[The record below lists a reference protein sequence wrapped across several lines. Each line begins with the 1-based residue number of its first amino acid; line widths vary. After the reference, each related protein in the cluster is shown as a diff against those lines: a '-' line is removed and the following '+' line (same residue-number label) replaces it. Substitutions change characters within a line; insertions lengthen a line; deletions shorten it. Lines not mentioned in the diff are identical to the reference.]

1 MSGYLLRRLAQ
12 TILTFFGATF
22 IVYALMFS
30 IAEDPLQ
37 ALAGER
43 PMSPSQRVQL
53 TEQYHLDEPLVVQY
67 GYYMKGLLTGDLG
80 RNLSGRPLG
89 EMLAEAWPRTIQLAL
104 LALSIVILV
113 GISGGIWAAL
123 RRGGTFDRISLA
135 FTLVVIGTPV
145 FVLGSVSQSLLG
157 VELGWFAPS
166 YRAEDGIST
175 FFLPAVVLALLSLA
189 TGMRLT
195 RTSMVENLRADYVRT
210 AAAKGLPRRRIVGIH
225 VLRNSLIPV
234 ATFIGADL
242 GALMGGAVVTEGIF
256 NIPGIGHLL
265 FRGIQTEDGPQVVT
279 IVSLLV
285 LVYLVTNLIVDLLYA
300 VLDPR
305 IRHG

>member
-1 MSGYLLRRLAQ
+1 MSAHLLRRLAQ
-12 TILTFFGATF
+12 TIVTFIGATF

-43 PMSPSQRVQL
+43 PVTPSQRVQL
-53 TEQYHLDEPLVVQY
+53 TEQYHLDEPLIVQY
-67 GYYMKGLLTGDLG
+67 GYYMKGLLSGDLG
-80 RNLSGRPLG
+80 QNLSGRPIG
-89 EMLAEAWPRTIQLAL
+89 EMLAEAWPRSIRLAL
-104 LALSIVILV
+104 LAFSLIVIV

-123 RRGGTFDRISLA
+123 RRDGLYDRISLA
-135 FTLVVIGTPV
+135 FTLVVIGTVAQSV
-145 FVLGSVSQSLLG
+145 FG
-157 VELGWFAPS
+157 VELGWFSPS
-166 YRAEDGIST
+166 YKPELGLST
-175 FFLPAVVLALLSLA
+175 YILPAIVLALLSLA

-195 RTSMVENLRADYVRT
+195 RTTVSENLRADYVRT
-210 AAAKGLPRRRIVGIH
+210 AAAKGLTRRRIVGVH

-285 LVYLVTNLIVDLLYA
+285 LVYLLTNLLVDLLYM

>member
-1 MSGYLLRRLAQ
+1 MSAYLLRRLAQ
-12 TILTFFGATF
+12 TALTFFGATF
-22 IVYALMFS
+22 IIYALMFS

-43 PMSPSQRVQL
+43 PVSPSQRVQL
-53 TEQYHLDEPLVVQY
+53 TEQYHLDEPLIVQY

-104 LALSIVILV
+104 LALAIVVIV

-123 RRGGTFDRISLA
+123 RRNGVFDRVSLA
-135 FTLVVIGTPV
+135 FTLLVIGTPV
-145 FVLGSVSQSLLG
+145 FVIGSVAQTVLG

-166 YRAEDGIST
+166 YRAELGIST
-175 FFLPAVVLALLSLA
+175 YILPAIVLALLSLA

-210 AAAKGLPRRRIVGIH
+210 AAAKGLTRGRTVGVH
-225 VLRNSLIPV
+225 VMRNSLIPV
-234 ATFIGADL
+234 ITFIGADL

-285 LVYLVTNLIVDLLYA
+285 LVYLLTNLIIDLLYA

>member
-1 MSGYLLRRLAQ
+1 MSAYLLRRLAQ
-12 TILTFFGATF
+12 TALTFFGATF
-22 IVYALMFS
+22 IIYALMFS

-43 PMSPSQRVQL
+43 PVSPSQRVQL
-53 TEQYHLDEPLVVQY
+53 TEQYHLDEPLIVQY

-89 EMLAEAWPRTIQLAL
+89 EMLAEAWPRTIKLAL
-104 LALSIVILV
+104 LALAIVVVV

-123 RRGGTFDRISLA
+123 RRNGVFDRVSLA

-145 FVLGSVSQSLLG
+145 FVIGSVAQTVLG

-166 YRAEDGIST
+166 YRAELGIST
-175 FFLPAVVLALLSLA
+175 YILPAIVLGLLSLA

-210 AAAKGLPRRRIVGIH
+210 AAAKGLTRGRTVGVH

-234 ATFIGADL
+234 ITFIGADL

-285 LVYLVTNLIVDLLYA
+285 LVYLLTNLLIDLLYA

>member
-1 MSGYLLRRLAQ
+1 
-12 TILTFFGATF
+12 
-22 IVYALMFS
+22 
-30 IAEDPLQ
+30 
-37 ALAGER
+37 
-43 PMSPSQRVQL
+43 
-53 TEQYHLDEPLVVQY
+53 
-67 GYYMKGLLTGDLG
+67 
-80 RNLSGRPLG
+80 
-89 EMLAEAWPRTIQLAL
+89 LAL
-104 LALSIVILV
+104 LALAIVIVV

-123 RRGGTFDRISLA
+123 RRNGAFDRLSLA
-135 FTLVVIGTPV
+135 FTLLVIGTPV
-145 FVLGSVSQSLLG
+145 FVIGSLAQSVLG

-166 YRAEDGIST
+166 YRAELGIST
-175 FFLPAVVLALLSLA
+175 YVLPAIVLALLSLA

-210 AAAKGLPRRRIVGIH
+210 AAAKGLTRGRTVGVH
-225 VLRNSLIPV
+225 VMRNSLIPV
-234 ATFIGADL
+234 ITFIGADL

-285 LVYLVTNLIVDLLYA
+285 LVYLLTNLVVDLLYA

>member
-12 TILTFFGATF
+12 TVITFVGATF
-22 IVYALMFS
+22 IVFALMFS
-30 IAEDPLQ
+30 IADDPLQ

-43 PMSPSQRVQL
+43 PVSASQRVQL

-80 RNLSGRPLG
+80 LNLSGRPIG
-89 EMLAEAWPRTIQLAL
+89 EMLTDAWPRSIRLAL
-104 LALSIVILV
+104 LAFCLIVLV

-123 RRGGTFDRISLA
+123 RRDGVFDRISLA

-145 FVLGSVSQSLLG
+145 FVVGSVSQTVFG
-157 VELGWFAPS
+157 VELGWFSPS
-166 YRAEDGIST
+166 YRAELGLAT
-175 FFLPAVVLALLSLA
+175 YVLPAIVLALLSLA

-195 RTSMVENLRADYVRT
+195 RTSVSENLRADYVRT
-210 AAAKGLPRRRIVGIH
+210 AAAKGLKRGRIVGVH
-225 VLRNSLIPV
+225 VLRNSMIPV
-234 ATFIGADL
+234 ITFIGADL

-265 FRGIQTEDGPQVVT
+265 FKGIQSEDGPLVVT

-285 LVYLVTNLIVDLLYA
+285 LLYLLTNLLVDLLYA

>member
-1 MSGYLLRRLAQ
+1 MSAYLLRRLAQ
-12 TILTFFGATF
+12 TIVTFIGATF

-43 PMSPSQRVQL
+43 PVTPSQRVQL
-53 TEQYHLDEPLVVQY
+53 TEQYHLDEPLIVQY
-67 GYYMKGLLTGDLG
+67 GYYMKGLLSGDLG
-80 RNLSGRPLG
+80 QNLSGRPIG
-89 EMLAEAWPRTIQLAL
+89 EMLAEAWPRSIRLAL
-104 LALSIVILV
+104 LAFCLIVVV

-123 RRGGTFDRISLA
+123 RRDGLYDRISLA

-145 FVLGSVSQSLLG
+145 FVIGTLAQSVFA
-157 VELGWFAPS
+157 VELGWFSPS
-166 YRAEDGIST
+166 YKPELGLST
-175 FFLPAVVLALLSLA
+175 YILPAIVLALLSLA

-195 RTSMVENLRADYVRT
+195 RTTVSENLRADYVRT
-210 AAAKGLPRRRIVGIH
+210 AAAKGLTRRRIVGVH

-285 LVYLVTNLIVDLLYA
+285 LVYLLTNLLVDLLYM

-305 IRHG
+305 IRHS